1 MSDFSFY
8 KKFYIVRIYFQERFF
23 LRKDQVQLCKV
34 MQVIIVFRS
43 YALLFSKNSRQMKL
57 SEVHVKK
64 NCWVCSEGST
74 DGTEYHHSQS
84 HPRFVS
90 ILCSPVHLNLQH
102 EDNFNKNEIYS
113 SGLWEEQKLKIW
125 LWNMQQPFLR
135 FLSSSW

>member
-43 YALLFSKNSRQMKL
+43 YALLFSKNSRQMEL

-64 NCWVCSEGST
+64 NC
-74 DGTEYHHSQS
+74 
-84 HPRFVS
+84 
-90 ILCSPVHLNLQH
+90 
-102 EDNFNKNEIYS
+102 
-113 SGLWEEQKLKIW
+113 
-125 LWNMQQPFLR
+125 
-135 FLSSSW
+135 